1 VAERL
6 AAAVNTLEQN
16 RWMDRLENHLAQAG
30 GERVAAIAEYR
41 HGQLRWRPD
50 GLQGR
55 QRGNGIML
63 GLAREVSAGLS
74 LAAALTHS

>member
-6 AAAVNTLEQN
+6 DAAMRELDALPESQRDAAAP
-16 RWMDRLENHLAQAG
+16 A
-30 GERVAAIAEYR
+30 AAIGRIQRVQSRKVLQDNLYSLA
-41 HGQLRWRPD
+41 GATARPD

-74 LAAALTHS
+74 L